1 MTEIKNPKIL
11 ISTNLLGG
19 HSWLFIVVQALI
31 TILLGVIFL
40 LHPAWI
46 MIVLALALGIMLLG
60 NGIQQFALMILTKKF
75 SFLILLYGL
84 LLLLAGLFLV
94 ANPFLGSLDLLLI
107 LGIWFIFHAIELFV
121 GAARAK
127 TVARSIRTM
136 AMVNGILSFLCGFF
150 ITLFPLAGIMWI
162 NLVFAF
168 YLILYGVMTLAVGFK
183 LRSISR

>member
-31 TILLGVIFL
+31 SILLGVIFL
-40 LHPAWI
+40 FHPAWI

-60 NGIQQFALMILTKKF
+60 SGIQQFALMILTKKF

-136 AMVNGILSFLCGFF
+136 AMVNGILSFLCGFSSLSF
-150 ITLFPLAGIMWI
+150 RWLESCGS
-162 NLVFAF
+162 
-168 YLILYGVMTLAVGFK
+168 ILCSH
-183 LRSISR
+183 SI